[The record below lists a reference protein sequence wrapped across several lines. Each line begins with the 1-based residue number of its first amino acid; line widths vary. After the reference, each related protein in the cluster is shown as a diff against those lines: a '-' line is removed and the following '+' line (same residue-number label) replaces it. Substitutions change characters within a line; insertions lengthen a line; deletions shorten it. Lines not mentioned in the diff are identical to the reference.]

1 MFPAPEAG
9 VLDTIASESTGPDA
23 CGWEGKLSA
32 VRAPTSATATTVTPT
47 ITSFHRD
54 LTADDARVS

>member
-1 MFPAPEAG
+1 M
-9 VLDTIASESTGPDA
+9 LDTIASESTGPDA